1 MPACL
6 QTSVYA
12 EADPQV
18 SFLPAGSVA
27 GAMDELYDPLLE
39 PGVRSARLELVEP
52 RRLRFAAELRGLHQA
67 SPRGSVVFHCGIQT
81 EFHCHPGSSRVQ
93 RAGWVGLFAR

>member
-12 EADPQV
+12 EADLQV

-52 RRLRFAAELRGLHQA
+52 RRLRFAAELRGLQGEVLGCV
-67 SPRGSVVFHCGIQT
+67 PLWDPDGISL
-81 EFHCHPGSSRVQ
+81 SSRVIQ
-93 RAGWVGLFAR
+93 GPESGWVGLFAR